1 MDDEFDDL
9 FDDFGDDD
17 QSLLEVLAHVESAGA
32 PLRAALQAPP
42 ARRGSLNPAVAV
54 APRVQHQRHQLA
66 AARSAQPL
74 AFEAVPDSQRS
85 SNSSRQTTLLESFG
99 GLTSQRQPPANPSA
113 MAATRAAPSSS
124 KACPFPPGGPSQPH
138 STPTITP
145 PSPRTLAR
153 DLEGAGYVAG
163 LHKIDTEA
171 AKTWIF
177 PTNVSMRDYQF
188 NIISRALFVNT
199 LVALPTGLGKT
210 FIAAVMMFNFFR
222 WFPEGK
228 IVFMA
233 PTKPLV
239 AQQIEACFKITG
251 IPQEATVELTGATA
265 PEARERSWAD
275 KRVFFLTPQVMQ
287 NDLKSGNCPATKVV
301 MLVIDEAHR
310 ATGNHSYCECIRALK
325 QHNERFRVLALTATP
340 GSDLQTVQNVVENTL
355 TNRIEIRTEDSLDI
369 KPYIHHRN
377 IDAITVKLSP
387 EIQEIKV
394 GLIKVAEGFLTRL
407 SSAKALYRTD
417 AANVGK
423 YEILKARERWREG
436 NRRGGGGITPGRA
449 AALEGDFGVAM
460 MLAGAIQ
467 LLVVHGIR
475 TCLSTLQHYIA
486 ESQQPGVRTSRSR
499 ANLAKN
505 PMLTNLID
513 RILTMTLSP
522 SFTSHPKID
531 RLVSTIVQHFLEHED
546 EKARLTA
553 LGRGDEIGQTRVM
566 VFSQFRESVDEI
578 RAALEKHD
586 PLVRVMSFV
595 GQAAAGKSNKKGFT
609 QKEQL
614 EVISKFQGGSY
625 NVLVA
630 TSIGEEGLDIG
641 EVDLIIC
648 FDTQNSPIRMLQRM
662 GRTGRKREGKIV
674 LLLTEGKEEE
684 AHQRSQATYK
694 SVQKTIITQ
703 QGKKLQMY
711 PDTLCRMLPPGP
723 KPTCVKEFLEI
734 PEYLQQ
740 KRGSRGKAAKPKT
753 PKVTGLK
760 AARKAAAEPKKPGA
774 RKNKR
779 KAAEAEAPPA
789 EEVVSDFYTSD
800 EDVMAAHQAAKKR
813 KRIGPIDD
821 IRQAMAVIGEGD
833 SDDNGLGY
841 GSSDSEFDGPQ
852 GFMSARMLAS
862 KPSQKAKSL
871 KPPAA
876 KKPKTGASANG
887 ATLKKSSSSL
897 RAAALAPSSSKAD
910 SLDTFGGL
918 RDLMGDDDDL
928 DMELMSA
935 IPFALR
941 GDTRGLSGTD
951 SMEVLSAIKRSSS
964 SVSDLLEPPAKVAK
978 TTVGNFDDEGM
989 TVLEGSMRMPSPLMD
1004 GLNDSLDD
1012 WEADEPLEI
1021 PATNNGM
1028 LKREIDE
1035 PSEIPATNDANLPPE
1050 VQTPPRRDTTPLA
1063 KSIKQNS
1070 LQGISMQEIPD
1081 PDNDEFSSD
1090 DDLFADGS
1098 LDNIEAIEAG
1108 GANMRALDLP
1118 LESTTD
1124 PPPELQ
1130 WKIPAPI
1137 SRSLTLETP
1146 GTDNDILVPDTP
1158 TAGSRHHHHHTPNSA
1173 ARKQL
1178 RVNFSSSPVPPD
1190 DLDNEDEDENDD
1202 DDELPAS
1209 PTRNTGA
1216 AAALKTPD
1224 ARGRNIGGAGATALE
1239 TADERRIRNI
1249 GGAAALEIPDEFAG
1263 SQWATQAPHA
1273 RRRQRI
1279 RRAKPI
1285 HKHISQSPAARAT
1298 PHSQSAKK
1306 TRRMRVE
1313 NLIARLAQKKA
1324 PRKGPALRGTPNLKQ
1339 ASNKKIERGA
1349 LVGGDKQK
1357 RQQRPHP
1364 VDLSKPNPFMDIE
1377 AEEASDASG
1386 SDSGD
1391 DDEEG
1396 SFEDWDQDL
1405 SGFIVGDGE
1414 ATPARRTPGSQSVPS
1429 TGNTGHGRSPA
1440 DMQAFYAKSLLSPA
1454 VGGLGPRAYGGYK
1467 FAWGRST
1474 PGRRRTWMRDS
1485 SQREGEAHDDDDDD
1499 DESLSGFVV
1508 PDDEV
1513 TGGESLTADTRSG
1526 IAGGGTIHSEP
1537 TTPGTLSVAGPNC
1550 EDRDPQWEVDTP
1562 LVSKQARLRRPQPSA
1577 LNLDSAPTSPTPS
1590 RQPNTLFAPAAAAAA
1605 VVVGNHPQLSELE
1618 QAALKD
1624 CMELDWEDDEWLSA
1638 GGTPAKNG
1646 AGADAGPNAPRVVPP
1661 AGVLKPPL
1669 PQQHLSS
1676 LSAVPPDLPVPPMPM
1691 HTSSQLRPTRK
1702 LTKARPK

>member
-1 MDDEFDDL
+1 MDDDFDDL
-9 FDDFGDDD
+9 FDEFGDDD
-17 QSLLEVLAHVESAGA
+17 QSLLEALAHVESESAAA
-32 PLRAALQAPP
+32 PLPAAKQAAP
-42 ARRGSLNPAVAV
+42 ARRANPAAD
-54 APRVQHQRHQLA
+54 ASRVQHQQRQRQPP
-66 AARSAQPL
+66 AARAQPL

-99 GLTSQRQPPANPSA
+99 GLSSQRPPQRPSA
-113 MAATRAAPSSS
+113 ELATRAASSSS
-124 KACPFPPGGPSQPH
+124 KAFPSSKGPSQTH
-138 STPTITP
+138 STPVITP

-153 DLEGAGYVAG
+153 DLEGAGYVPG

-171 AKTWIF
+171 AKTWVY

-188 NIISRALFVNT
+188 NIISRGLFVNT

-310 ATGNHSYCECIRALK
+310 ATGNHSYCEVIRALK

-355 TNRIEIRTEDSLDI
+355 INRIEIRTEDSLDI

-387 EIQEIKV
+387 EIQEIKA

-407 SSAKALYRTD
+407 SSAKALYRSD
-417 AANVGK
+417 AANVGR
-423 YEILKARERWREG
+423 YEIIKARERWREE
-436 NRRGGGGITPGRA
+436 NRRGAGGITPGRA

-460 MLAGAIQ
+460 TLAGAIQ

-499 ANLAKN
+499 AALAKN
-505 PMLTNLID
+505 PILTNLID

-578 RAALEKHD
+578 RTALEKHD

-684 AHQRSQATYK
+684 AHQRSQATYR

-723 KPTCVKEFLEI
+723 KPTCVKEFLQI

-740 KRGSRGKAAKPKT
+740 KRGGRKAAKPKVA
-753 PKVTGLK
+753 KVAGLK
-760 AARKAAAEPKKPGA
+760 AARMAAEPKKPGA
-774 RKNKR
+774 RKR

-789 EEVVSDFYTSD
+789 EVVSDFYTSD
-800 EDVMAAHQAAKKR
+800 EGAMAAHKAAKKR
-813 KRIGPIDD
+813 KRIGPIGD
-821 IRQAMAVIGEGD
+821 IRQAMAVIGDGD
-833 SDDNGLGY
+833 SDDDALDY
-841 GSSDSEFDGPQ
+841 DSSDDELDGPQ
-852 GFMSARMLAS
+852 GFMSARMLAT
-862 KPSQKAKSL
+862 KPSQKAKPV

-876 KKPKTGASANG
+876 KKLKTGTSAKS
-887 ATLKKSSSSL
+887 ATLKKGSL
-897 RAAALAPSSSKAD
+897 RTAAVGSTLSKTD
-910 SLDTFGGL
+910 SLNTFSGL

-941 GDTRGLSGTD
+941 SDTRGSSGAE
-951 SMEVLSAIKRSSS
+951 SMELASVNKRSSS
-964 SVSDLLEPPAKVAK
+964 SISDLLEPPAKLAK
-978 TTVGNFDDEGM
+978 AAVVNSDGDEL
-989 TVLEGSMRMPSPLMD
+989 TVLDSSMRIPSPLLD
-1004 GLNDSLDD
+1004 GLSDPLDD
-1012 WEADEPLEI
+1012 WEADEPSEVPATNDAILPREMDAPLEI
-1021 PATNNGM
+1021 PATN
-1028 LKREIDE
+1028 KTV
-1035 PSEIPATNDANLPPE
+1035 IPTE
-1050 VQTPPRRDTTPLA
+1050 VQTPRRLNTNPLVKRMEQTPL
-1063 KSIKQNS
+1063 QC
-1070 LQGISMQEIPD
+1070 MDMDEIPD
-1081 PDNDEFSSD
+1081 PDKDEFPSD
-1090 DDLFADGS
+1090 DDLFADDS
-1098 LDNIEAIEAG
+1098 FLDNLDNIEAIEAG
-1108 GANMRALDLP
+1108 AANAHALDLP

-1130 WKIPAPI
+1130 WKIPAPV
-1137 SRSLTLETP
+1137 SRPLTDETFP
-1146 GTDNDILVPDTP
+1146 NDDILVPDTP
-1158 TAGSRHHHHHTPNSA
+1158 TAGMRHQQYTPSSS
-1173 ARKQL
+1173 ARKNL
-1178 RVNFSSSPVPPD
+1178 RVNFSSSPIPPD
-1190 DLDNEDEDENDD
+1190 DLDVHNAQ

-1209 PTRNTGA
+1209 PTRNIGA
-1216 AAALKTPD
+1216 VAALETPD
-1224 ARGRNIGGAGATALE
+1224 DRRRNISGAVLALDTPDESGTRNIGAALE
-1239 TADERRIRNI
+1239 T
-1249 GGAAALEIPDEFAG
+1249 PDEFAG
-1263 SQWATQAPHA
+1263 SQWATQVYA
-1273 RRRQRI
+1273 RRQRI
-1279 RRAKPI
+1279 RRTKPI

-1298 PHSQSAKK
+1298 PHSQSVKK

-1313 NLIARLAQKKA
+1313 NLIARLAQKKG
-1324 PRKGPALRGTPNLKQ
+1324 PRKGPALRGTPNLKP
-1339 ASNKKIERGA
+1339 ARKVERA
-1349 LVGGDKQK
+1349 VKNKQK
-1357 RQQRPHP
+1357 RPRPVP

-1377 AEEASDASG
+1377 AEASDASG

-1391 DDEEG
+1391 EEG
-1396 SFEDWDQDL
+1396 SENWDQDL

-1414 ATPARRTPGSQSVPS
+1414 ATPARTPGSRSVPS
-1429 TGNTGHGRSPA
+1429 TGPTGHGRSPA
-1440 DMQAFYAKSLLSPA
+1440 DMHAFYAKSLLSPA

-1474 PGRRRTWMRDS
+1474 PSRRRTWMRDP
-1485 SQREGEAHDDDDDD
+1485 SQREGDAHDEDDDD

-1526 IAGGGTIHSEP
+1526 VAGAMIESAP
-1537 TTPGTLSVAGPNC
+1537 TTPGTLSVNDPTG
-1550 EDRDPQWEVDTP
+1550 EDDPQWEVDTP
-1562 LVSKQARLRRPQPSA
+1562 LVSKQARLRRPQANA
-1577 LNLDSAPTSPTPS
+1577 LNLESAPTSPTPS
-1590 RQPNTLFAPAAAAAA
+1590 RQLYTVKAPPAAAT
-1605 VVVGNHPQLSELE
+1605 VGSHPQLSELE
-1618 QAALKD
+1618 QHALKE
-1624 CMELDWEDDEWLSA
+1624 CLELDWEDDEWLSS

-1646 AGADAGPNAPRVVPP
+1646 ARADAGPSVPP
-1661 AGVLKPPL
+1661 FHAVVIKPPL
-1669 PQQHLSS
+1669 PQHLPSH
-1676 LSAVPPDLPVPPMPM
+1676 SATVPPSIPALT
-1691 HTSSQLRPTRK
+1691 HGSSPLRPTRK
-1702 LTKARPK
+1702 LTKARPKK